1 MTTICLVRHGETDW
15 NVKGIIQGQTNI
27 PLNKVGEIQAI
38 QCGRFL
44 KNENY
49 DVIISSPLKRAKKTA
64 ELIND
69 SLNLSIIYNDNLKER
84 YFGIAE
90 GQVKKIIS
98 KEFPNQI
105 YPNQESRLA
114 LNKRVLT
121 ALNTIIS
128 TYLNQKVLIIA
139 HGAVINSILSSVSNH
154 VCGSQIT
161 SLKNGS
167 FTVLNINEPIWSIES
182 ANQITH
188 LN

>member
-15 NVKGIIQGQTNI
+15 NVKGIIQGQTNT
-27 PLNKVGEIQAI
+27 PLNKVGEKQARE
-38 QCGRFL
+38 CGSFL
-44 KNENY
+44 KNKNY
-49 DVIISSPLKRAKKTA
+49 DVIISSPLKRAMRTS

-69 SLNLSIIYNDNLKER
+69 SLNLPVIYNDNLKER

-90 GQVKKIIS
+90 GQFKESIS
-98 KEFPNQI
+98 KDYPNQI
-105 YPNQESRLA
+105 YPDQELRLA
-114 LNKRVLT
+114 LNKRVMT
-121 ALNTIIS
+121 ALNTIIN
-128 TYLNQKVLIIA
+128 THLNQRVLVIA

-182 ANQITH
+182 VNQTTH
-188 LN
+188 LK